1 MEMVDKLVELEQLLH
16 IHFNDR
22 SLLERAITHHS
33 CCPESAV
40 QDSYD
45 TLEFLGDALLGA
57 YVVEYI
63 YRTFPTFSE
72 GEMTA
77 LKSEVVSRRVLS
89 RLGQELGLFAFI
101 RVDVA
106 NLRTFNERSRDSL
119 CTDVLEAL
127 IGAIHIDQGAEV
139 SQAFVART
147 IFPAVMQVHQQELD
161 ANPKGRLQN
170 VILRRS
176 GSLPRYRVL
185 EQGGC
190 TNDRVFT
197 VGVFEQN
204 FLLGVGKASSIK
216 EAGRLAASE
225 ALEILRAQEIEE
237 PAPPTTLEI
246 QGSEVQKSPEIGAP
260 EVRTSSEAERPAV
273 QHHPEMQG
281 PTRHANLEIEASEV
295 YMSPEIKA
303 PGAFAGP
310 EITQSVEDG

>member
-1 MEMVDKLVELEQLLH
+1 METVDQLAELENVLRVQ
-16 IHFNDR
+16 FNDR

-33 CCPESAV
+33 CCPDTAV

-77 LKSEVVSRRVLS
+77 LKSEVVSRRVLA
-89 RLGQELGLFAFI
+89 RLGQELGLFPFI
-101 RVDVA
+101 RVDIA
-106 NLRTFNERSRDSL
+106 NLRTFNDRSRDSL

-127 IGAIHIDQGAEV
+127 IGAIHLDQGAEA
-139 SQAFVART
+139 SHAFVART
-147 IFPAVMQVHQQELD
+147 IFPAVALVHQQVLD
-161 ANPKGRLQN
+161 TNPKGQ
-170 VILRRS
+170 VQKIILRRS

-204 FLLGVGKASSIK
+204 LLLGVGKASSIK

-225 ALEILRAQEIEE
+225 ALDRLRVQDSAE
-237 PAPPTTLEI
+237 PD
-246 QGSEVQKSPEIGAP
+246 V
-260 EVRTSSEAERPAV
+260 
-273 QHHPEMQG
+273 
-281 PTRHANLEIEASEV
+281 
-295 YMSPEIKA
+295 
-303 PGAFAGP
+303 
-310 EITQSVEDG
+310 TQPQDG